1 MSSSDGHKEWQT
13 HKTQMQHIFQIAW
26 IQSKITSFAVLSN
39 EQEQREND
47 FFLNLGRNEANVSDF
62 RDVVPE
68 PLPFEGETREVV
80 SNIQQKQHTNTN
92 NAICNIRAPVC

>member
-1 MSSSDGHKEWQT
+1 M
-13 HKTQMQHIFQIAW
+13 AW
-26 IQSKITSFAVLSN
+26 IQFKINSFAVLSN

-62 RDVVPE
+62 RDVVSE

-80 SNIQQKQHTNTN
+80 SNIQQKQRTNTN
-92 NAICNIRAPVC
+92 NAICNIRAPVCSK